1 MQERA
6 IEEPKLDNARRLRGV
21 YFIVP
26 GDVEFHQKTSK
37 NLRKKLEVPM
47 EATIPCNIWKTK
59 MQGTCAGPDIRNS
72 RYACI
77 VEANESTRKRL
88 EGTQHKD
95 YEELIASKGFKSL
108 SHLQSCAQVH
118 PFVSRTENT
127 RSESRSG
134 QIMEKLE
141 DLPAWQLTK
150 VRSKKRS
157 FRRHTEKEEQSISL
171 HWWTFAP
178 RIHGPRVCSREGCW
192 LQFAPRI
199 HGPKVCSREGR
210 WLQFA
215 PRLSQCL
222 VQVFIGSIHC
232 FNSLLR
238 FMESVH

>member
-1 MQERA
+1 MSKRSKAGRRKKMQERA

-26 GDVEFHQKTSK
+26 GDVEFHQKNNK

-47 EATIPCNIWKTK
+47 EAAMPCKIRKTK
-59 MQGTCAGPDIRNS
+59 CKGTCAGPDIRSS

-77 VEANESTRKRL
+77 VEANDSTRKRL

-95 YEELIASKGFKSL
+95 YEELIASKGFNSL

-171 HWWTFAP
+171 HWWTFVIS
-178 RIHGPRVCSREGCW
+178 RIRSWSRNFNNTMAEWYSEVTSCKTIQA
-192 LQFAPRI
+192 LTQYSQS
-199 HGPKVCSREGR
+199 KV
-210 WLQFA
+210 
-215 PRLSQCL
+215 RLHQ
-222 VQVFIGSIHC
+222 
-232 FNSLLR
+232 N
-238 FMESVH
+238 